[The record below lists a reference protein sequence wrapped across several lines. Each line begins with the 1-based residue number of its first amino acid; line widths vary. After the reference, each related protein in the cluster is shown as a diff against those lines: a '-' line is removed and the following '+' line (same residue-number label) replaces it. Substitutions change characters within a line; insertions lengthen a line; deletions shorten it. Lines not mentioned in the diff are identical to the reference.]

1 MRHVIYIGTPTE
13 SNGNHQQ
20 GGESFSWQAP
30 DREILKRQQKEK
42 LAAQGRELWA
52 ELHSTVT
59 IETLPKWE
67 EKIPNYSCKCK
78 EFYTAWKASNP
89 PRREDFFA
97 WTVELHNAVNAKLE
111 NPIIT
116 LQQAREIWMT

>member
-1 MRHVIYIGTPTE
+1 MAIVIT
-13 SNGNHQQ
+13 
-20 GGESFSWQAP
+20 
-30 DREILKRQQKEK
+30 DRSQEAVQVTVFYPRRKIPSENVDISGQ
-42 LAAQGRELWA
+42 LAAIGRNLWRELHT
-52 ELHSTVT
+52 EVT
-59 IETLPKWE
+59 FETLPAWE

-89 PRREDFFA
+89 PRKDDFFA
-97 WTVELHNAVNAKLE
+97 WTVELHNAVNEKLE